1 MGEKWQANHAMWQS
15 VGEEWK
21 VWVKS
26 KPTWRKSRLK
36 CGWKVKSVGKTNPG
50 ADKSHLSIGGRQICQ
65 TCVSPKILSMT
76 KIYPRNMK
84 GKFPHWVFHSY
95 FYHWKATRLLQCQ
108 TNNVNF
114 KTLDLVLI
122 AWILNSKFLLWGM
135 SDLSRMHFLKKVS
148 MLLKSCEEKPK
159 VNISIGGSQIC
170 QTFQTFAH
178 GTLSPTF
185 INTTK
190 NTADI
195 SKGPPRPPKDQQLP
209 IWSKAPPAL

>member
-1 MGEKWQANHAMWQS
+1 MILLAKDNQGQHLLNFSEKKCKQLCAFKHLTCFEKICDFFKSESEVVGEKWKANHAMWQS

-122 AWILNSKFLLWGM
+122 AWILKSKFLHWGM
-135 SDLSRMHFLKKVS
+135 PDLSRMHFLKKWV
-148 MLLKSCEEKPK
+148 CY
-159 VNISIGGSQIC
+159 
-170 QTFQTFAH
+170 
-178 GTLSPTF
+178 
-185 INTTK
+185 
-190 NTADI
+190 
-195 SKGPPRPPKDQQLP
+195 
-209 IWSKAPPAL
+209 